1 MMDDI
6 EIKSQGYEIELT
18 HVPSGK
24 KAKVTLHETNSTWV
38 VKAEGYQGYFKH
50 LDVAYKEALRHLQ
63 FKTKQ
68 QRKCDG

>member
-1 MMDDI
+1 MMNDV

-24 KAKVTLHETNSTWV
+24 KAKVTLHERNENWM
-38 VKAEGYQGYFKH
+38 VKSEGYQGYFKH

-63 FKTKQ
+63 FKAKQ
-68 QRKCDG
+68 QREYDG